1 MATMLN
7 AHNVLQSAWQTAFG
21 TAVPKATV
29 KLQNVSS
36 FKLRPEFQTRALEQ
50 LRGSLAP
57 THQTTLDNYAG
68 SATFEVSDET
78 FEDVNYWLEALFGAV
93 TPSGTGAGPYVRAYA
108 APTTAAVTPH
118 FMTLQW
124 GQANGVFQLQDAS
137 VASLTLSG
145 ANNTGVQVGG
155 SIVGGKVTA
164 GALQTLD
171 DRTAVT
177 RMSGC
182 MASVS
187 IADWSSSSFTALS
200 SSAFSWELSI
210 NSNREYRG
218 YLGDCTPTTYN
229 DQKWNGQLRLSLE
242 LNDSTDDHLI
252 AMLSTA
258 SAILE
263 RQVKIEYK
271 TGTSTTERSMAIT
284 FAGHSMQAPELFQ
297 DRNGVTTYDLVLDGV
312 YNPTLANWLKIETK
326 SETKTLA

>member
-1 MATMLN
+1 MLD

-21 TAVPKATV
+21 TPKTPATV

-36 FKLRPEFQTRALEQ
+36 FRLRPEFQTRALEQ
-50 LRGSLAP
+50 LRGTLAP

-78 FEDVNYWLEALFGAV
+78 FEDVNYWLEALFGTASP
-93 TPSGTGAGPYVRAYA
+93 TGTGPYVRAYA
-108 APTTAAVTPH
+108 APTTAAITPH

-124 GQANGVFQLQDAS
+124 GQADGVFQLQDAS

-145 ANNTGVQVGG
+145 ADNTGVQVGG
-155 SIVGGKVTA
+155 SIVAGKVIP
-164 GALQTLD
+164 GTLASLL

-182 MASVS
+182 MASVAIETWTGS
-187 IADWSSSSFTALS
+187 AFTPLA

-218 YLGDCTPTTYN
+218 YLGDCTPTAYH

-242 LNDSTDDHLI
+242 LNGTTDDYLI
-252 AMLSTA
+252 AMLGAS

-263 RQVKIEYK
+263 KQVRIKYS
-271 TGTSTTERSMAIT
+271 TGSGASLRSMTIT
-284 FAGHSMQAPELFQ
+284 FAGHSMQAPEFFQ
-297 DRNGVTTYDLVLDGV
+297 NRNGVVTYDLVLDGV
-312 YNPTLANWLKIETK
+312 YNPTLANWLKIETA
-326 SETKTLA
+326 SETAVLA

>member
-1 MATMLN
+1 MLN
-7 AHNVLQSAWQTAFG
+7 AHNILQSAWQAAFG
-21 TAVPKATV
+21 TAVPTATV

-36 FKLRPEFQTRALEQ
+36 FKLRPEFQTRMLEQ

-57 THQTTLDNYAG
+57 THQTTLDQYSG
-68 SATFEVSDET
+68 SASFEVSDET
-78 FEDVNYWLEALFGAV
+78 FEDVNYWLETLFGTA
-93 TPSGTGAGPYVRAYA
+93 TPTGTGPYVRAYA
-108 APTTAAVTPH
+108 APTTSAITPR
-118 FMTLQW
+118 FLTLQY
-124 GQANGVFQLQDAS
+124 GQTGEVWQLQDAS

-182 MASVS
+182 MASVAIETWTGS
-187 IADWSSSSFTALS
+187 TFTPLA
-200 SSAFSWELSI
+200 SSAFSWEISI

-218 YLGDCTPTTYN
+218 YLGDCTPTAYH

-242 LNDSTDDHLI
+242 LNATTDDYLI
-252 AMLSTA
+252 AMLGAS

-263 RQVKIEYK
+263 KQVRITYK
-271 TGTSTTERSMAIT
+271 TGIGSGERSMVIT
-284 FAGHSMQAPELFQ
+284 FAGHSMQAPEFFQ
-297 DRNGVTTYDLVLDGV
+297 NRNGVVTYDLVLDGV
-312 YNPTLANWLKIETK
+312 YNPTLANWLKIETA
-326 SETKTLA
+326 SETAVLA

>member
-1 MATMLN
+1 MLN
-7 AHNVLQSAWQTAFG
+7 AHNVLQSAWQNAFG
-21 TAVPKATV
+21 TPKTPATV

-36 FKLRPEFQTRALEQ
+36 FRLRPEFQTRALEQ
-50 LRGSLAP
+50 LRGTLAP

-78 FEDVNYWLEALFGAV
+78 FEDINYWLEALFGSA
-93 TPSGTGAGPYVRAYA
+93 TPTGTLPYVRAYA
-108 APTTAAVTPH
+108 APTTSAVTPR
-118 FMTLQW
+118 FMTLQY
-124 GQANGVFQLQDAS
+124 GQTNEVWQLQDAS

-145 ANNTGVQVGG
+145 ADNTGVQVGG
-155 SIVGGKVTA
+155 SIIGGKVMP
-164 GALQTLD
+164 GALAALS
-171 DRTAVT
+171 DRTGVT

-182 MASVS
+182 MAS
-187 IADWSSSSFTALS
+187 IAIAAWDSSSFTTLAN
-200 SSAFSWELSI
+200 SAFSWELSI

-218 YLGDCTPTTYN
+218 YLGNCTPTAYS
-229 DQKWNGQLRLSLE
+229 DQKWNGQLSLSFE
-242 LNDSTDDHLI
+242 LNDTTDDHLI

-312 YNPTLANWLKIETK
+312 YNSTLGNWLKIETK
-326 SETKTLA
+326 SATQTLA